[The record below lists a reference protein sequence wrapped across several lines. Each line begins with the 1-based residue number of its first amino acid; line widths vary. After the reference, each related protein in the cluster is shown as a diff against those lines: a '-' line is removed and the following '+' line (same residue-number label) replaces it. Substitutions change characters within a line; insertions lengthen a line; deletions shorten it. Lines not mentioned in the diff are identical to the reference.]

1 MRTLSRLGL
10 GILVLSATSL
20 FGDGATL
27 AKKCASCHGASFEKK
42 ALNKSQVVKGW
53 KSDKVVAAL
62 QGYKAGTYGG
72 TMKGLMKGQVIS
84 FNDAQIKELADYI
97 ESLK

>member
-10 GILVLSATSL
+10 GLLLIGATSL
-20 FGDGATL
+20 FGDGAIL

-42 ALNKSQVVKGW
+42 ALNQSQIIKGW
-53 KSDKVVAAL
+53 KSDRVVVAIT
-62 QGYKAGTYGG
+62 GYKAGTYGG
-72 TMKGLMKGQVIS
+72 KMKGLMKGQVAS
-84 FNDAQIKELADYI
+84 LNDTQIKEMGDYI